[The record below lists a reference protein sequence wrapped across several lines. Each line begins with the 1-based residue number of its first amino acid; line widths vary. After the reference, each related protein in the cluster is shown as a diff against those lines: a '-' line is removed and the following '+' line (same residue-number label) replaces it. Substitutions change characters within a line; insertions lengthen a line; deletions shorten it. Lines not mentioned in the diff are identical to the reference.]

1 MQSLMGSFSPPTPA
15 DMVGSIIAIIAL
27 ALAYEGL
34 KSVREF
40 LMVHDQ
46 KIRQRNKKTPC
57 LKTQRTNV
65 QTLNENSSLICKEKQ
80 SPPW

>member
-15 DMVGSIIAIIAL
+15 DMVGSIIAILAL

-46 KIRQRNKKTPC
+46 KIRQRNKKTQC
-57 LKTQRTNV
+57 TNV
-65 QTLNENSSLICKEKQ
+65 QTLNEKGPLICKEKQ